1 MDKPPR
7 AVDPKIGGFSVL
19 KGIPPVAQD
28 VFQRWR
34 LGQKIREYIRLLIS
48 LSACAKLQMLNR

>member
-28 VFQRWR
+28 VFKRWR
-34 LGQKIREYIRLLIS
+34 LGQKIRDYIRLLI
-48 LSACAKLQMLNR
+48 